1 MQVSMILL
9 ISPAYLATGSALS
22 LQLILSLL
30 SLHLENKVFSFGLA
44 FYESH
49 FAGQKEG
56 LI

>member
-1 MQVSMILL
+1 MILL